1 MSHTMAPESKRK
13 RKRSG
18 RRTEAE
24 AVAAAV
30 PTLGFET
37 ASEPTAP
44 ERKRV
49 NRKIV
54 FGDGEAARGEGQG
67 EAARGER
74 QAEAVRG
81 EAVRGEGETD
91 GGSVAT
97 AGPPGQ
103 SGTVSTR
110 AAKTAAIYDSDSSDS
125 DAAASTA
132 ASAAASAHAQGRGRG
147 SGATP
152 DGAPALAARAAA
164 LLPAR
169 ASLPIHQHKQQ
180 ILSYIAQNQVTIVI
194 GETGSGKSTQ
204 IPQYLMGGSKMVA
217 VTQPRRVAALS
228 LAARVS
234 EEVGTPLG
242 QLVGYQVR
250 FANRTSRSTRLKYLT
265 DGMLLRELMLDPQ
278 LKRYLTVVIDEAH
291 ERTILTDLLLGFL
304 KLLLQ
309 LGARRDLKVVIM
321 SATLNAELFL
331 RFFDAPVLYV
341 EGKMF
346 PVTRHYL
353 GDGGAD
359 DVVDTVVRSVVQ
371 VNMGEPAGDI
381 LCFLPGQDEI
391 DSCVAV
397 LQQIAEHL
405 PREAPLIVAMPLY
418 AALSPLQQQR
428 IFEPLA
434 RGARPRQRKVIL
446 ATNIAETSITVSGV
460 KYVIDTGLRKV
471 KVWRH
476 LLGLSTLLTTP
487 ISQALAQQRAGRAGR
502 ESAGKVFRLYLEKVF
517 AALPRQQEA
526 EIMRNDIVL
535 PVLTLK
541 RAGVEDLLNWTW
553 LEHPGREA
561 ILSALATLYA
571 LGALSDAGRV
581 TLLGAKMATLPLPPQ
596 LLAVLIT
603 AFERAVLR
611 PVVDIAACLL
621 VDNLVMNVATG
632 DGELRDEVNQKR
644 RQYCPRGVQHGDL
657 IALKEYF
664 DTWRDVCRR
673 GGDAA
678 ARDWCKELHFSHRG
692 FRNVAK
698 VREQLGEYMR
708 STIRQDD
715 LAPHERERQ
724 LRSLALQLAPDEGV
738 DADLDIPNVLK
749 SFLKGYVTNTAIG
762 MPDRSFRTVTTGQ
775 LISIHPSLNLFGR
788 ANLDAIMYME
798 YVYTTKGYGRNCLA
812 IELGWLQETSPQLLG
827 AAKVHIE

>member
-1 MSHTMAPESKRK
+1 MAPESKRK

-125 DAAASTA
+125 DAPANGAADGTADGA
-132 ASAAASAHAQGRGRG
+132 ASAPGRRRGPAA
-147 SGATP
+147 P
-152 DGAPALAARAAA
+152 DGAALAARAAA

-180 ILSYIAQNQVTIVI
+180 IVSYIAQNQVTIVI

-204 IPQYLMGGSKMVA
+204 IPQYLMGSKMVA

-291 ERTILTDLLLGFL
+291 ERTILTDLILGFL

-321 SATLNAELFL
+321 SATLNAQLFA

-397 LQQIAEHL
+397 LLQIAEHL

-428 IFEPLA
+428 IFEPLV
-434 RGARPRQRKVIL
+434 RGARRQRKVIL

-517 AALPRQQEA
+517 AALPQQQEA

-581 TLLGAKMATLPLPPQ
+581 TPLGAKMATLPLPPQ

-644 RQYCPRGVQHGDL
+644 RQHCPRGVQHGDL
-657 IALKEYF
+657 VALKEYF

-692 FRNVAK
+692 FRNVTK

-724 LRSLALQLAPDEGV
+724 LRSLALQLAPEEGV